1 MTQRIQ
7 PQGKQLQGEGP
18 QGARPR
24 RLSSFRRPRSSSE
37 ENNGEEPQRPAFLR
51 RYAWAFVVVG
61 LAGNAMFFVGSICF
75 LSERSQTAGV
85 WMFILGSGLMLV
97 SSAAG
102 VIDEYAQRQRE

>member
-1 MTQRIQ
+1 
-7 PQGKQLQGEGP
+7 
-18 QGARPR
+18 
-24 RLSSFRRPRSSSE
+24 
-37 ENNGEEPQRPAFLR
+37 
-51 RYAWAFVVVG
+51 
-61 LAGNAMFFVGSICF
+61 MFFVGSICF